1 MRFEDLDFEEVS
13 LGEEKLKIEKQTR
26 KLIQK
31 VLDQQTLKHLEKLSK
46 DLQLENIYGSI
57 AEGKESVV
65 FLAKATN
72 GDYLAIKV
80 YRIDTF
86 PIKKLRAYIAGDP
99 RFDVPASR
107 TKFVFVWVRKEFAN
121 LRRAFEHGVFV
132 PRPVKHIKNVLAME
146 LIGEDGIPDP
156 KLLEAELEDPKETL
170 ELIIQNYINLYNGA
184 KLVHADLSEY
194 NILIHQRKL
203 PFFIDMSQAVL
214 RGHPMA
220 SEWLHRDIEN
230 VLNFFSSKYGINLDL
245 EETLRRI
252 TGEENVR

>member
-1 MRFEDLDFEEVS
+1 MKFEDLEFEDLS
-13 LGEEKLKIEKQTR
+13 LGEEKLKVEKQTR

-31 VLDQQTLKHLEKLSK
+31 VLDQQTMKHLEKLSK
-46 DLQLENIYGSI
+46 DLSLEHVYGSV

-65 FLAKATN
+65 FLARTTS

-99 RFDVPASR
+99 RFDVPGSR

-132 PRPVKHIKNVLAME
+132 PRPIKYLKNVLAME
-146 LIGEDGIPDP
+146 LIGENGVPDP
-156 KLLEAELEDPKETL
+156 KLLEAELEDPRETL
-170 ELIIQNYINLYNGA
+170 ELIIQNYINLYQGA

-194 NILIHQRKL
+194 NILVHQRRL

-214 RGHPMA
+214 RGHPNA
-220 SEWLHRDIEN
+220 EAWLRRDVEN
-230 VLNFFSSKYGINLDL
+230 VLNFFSSRYGIDLDL
-245 EETLRRI
+245 DATLRRI
-252 TGEENVR
+252 TGEEDVR